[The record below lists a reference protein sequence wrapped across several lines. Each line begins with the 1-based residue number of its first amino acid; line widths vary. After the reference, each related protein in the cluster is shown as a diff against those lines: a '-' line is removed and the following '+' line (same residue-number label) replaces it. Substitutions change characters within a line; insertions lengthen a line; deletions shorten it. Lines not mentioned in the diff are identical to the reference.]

1 MRFRGSGGSELDV
14 CGRRLVALSLIGSLA
29 ACGAESQPESDGL
42 FDPAPSIERAN
53 LSPDARPELTE
64 MLRESVAQPRHA
76 SDGGGR
82 AWLEQAEGDPA
93 YAVAGTPGRFTLVYE
108 VGPEGIAAG
117 GSISFQVSPFW
128 GWSTPQ
134 VEVAQA
140 LGYTTVTPSADDIE
154 LDVATLDQQLLGM
167 KVGDR
172 PLVAGDRIRIV
183 FGAGEAGAVADRLG
197 ERNSRFWFAVDGDG
211 DGARTFL
218 EDSPGIDVQSRPPA
232 QLIVTLPSVARPGQP
247 VRIVVALV
255 DGFGS
260 AGYPYQG
267 SVAFEEVP
275 DGMELAGE
283 IRFEAGDRGSK
294 AIEAQIDTPGVFR
307 LRATTP
313 EGLTTQSNPMLVS
326 ADAPRILWAD
336 LHGHS
341 SLSDGTG
348 TPEDYFLYARDVA
361 ALDVVALTD
370 HDHWGI
376 LPLDSHAEFWDEI
389 RQQTRRFHAPGSF
402 VTLLGYEWTSW
413 LHGHRHVLY
422 FEDEGAVFSSLDPD
436 YETPAQ
442 LWNALRG
449 KPALTFAHHSAG
461 GPIATNWNFPPDP
474 ILEPVTEVVS
484 VHGSSEAADSPV
496 PIYSPQPGN
505 FVRDALDRGFR
516 LGFVGS
522 GDSHDGHPGLAH
534 IGGPTGGVA
543 AILSENLTRESVL
556 EAITARR
563 VYATSGPRIFLRTA
577 LDQYRMG
584 STIPA
589 PGSKG
594 YSGDL
599 FIQVFGT
606 GPIDRIDL
614 IRSGQVVD
622 SMPAENLLEI
632 TLQRSIE
639 ALQSGEYLYV
649 RAVQVDQGTA
659 WSSPIF
665 VD

>member
-1 MRFRGSGGSELDV
+1 MDNR
-14 CGRRLVALSLIGSLA
+14 RRLLCAVSLIWFLA
-29 ACGAESQPESDGL
+29 TCGGESQPEPDDRSNPTP
-42 FDPAPSIERAN
+42 PAESAN
-53 LSPDARPELTE
+53 LSPDARPDVTE
-64 MLRESVAQPRHA
+64 MLRESVAQPRHP

-117 GSISFQVSPFW
+117 GTISLQVSPFW

-134 VEVAQA
+134 VEVPQA
-140 LGYTTVTPSADDIE
+140 PGYTTVTASADDIE
-154 LDVATLDQQLLGM
+154 LDIATLDQQLLGIG
-167 KVGDR
+167 VGDR

-183 FGAGEAGAVADRLG
+183 YGAGEAGAVADRLG

-218 EDSPGIDVQSRPPA
+218 EDSPGIDVHSSPPV
-232 QLIVTLPSVARPGQP
+232 QLIVTLPSIARRGQP
-247 VRIVVALV
+247 VRVVVALL
-255 DGFGS
+255 DGWGS
-260 AGYPYQG
+260 AGYPYEG
-267 SVAFEEVP
+267 SVTFEEVP
-275 DGMELAGE
+275 VGMKLAGE
-283 IRFEAGDRGSK
+283 IRFEAADRGRK
-294 AIEAQIDTPGVFR
+294 TIEAQIDKSGVFR
-307 LRATTP
+307 LRATTT
-313 EGLTTQSNPMLVS
+313 EGLTAQSNPMLV
-326 ADAPRILWAD
+326 AATAPRILWAD

-376 LPLDSHAEFWDEI
+376 LPLDDHAEFWEEI
-389 RQQTRRFHAPGSF
+389 QQQTRRFHAPGSF

-422 FEDEGAVFSSLDPD
+422 FEDEGVVYSSIDPA
-436 YETPAQ
+436 YETPTQ

-449 KPALTFAHHSAG
+449 KPALTLAHHSAG

-474 ILEPVTEVVS
+474 ILEPVTEIVS
-484 VHGSSEAADSPV
+484 VHGSSEAADSPI
-496 PIYSPQPGN
+496 PIYSPQQGN
-505 FVRDALDRGFR
+505 FVRDVLDRGFR
-516 LGFVGS
+516 FGFVGS

-534 IGGPTGGVA
+534 LGSPTGGLA

-556 EAITARR
+556 EAIRARR
-563 VYATSGPRIFLRTA
+563 VYATSGPRIILRVA

-584 STIPA
+584 TTIPA
-589 PGSKG
+589 PGSEG

-599 FIQVFGT
+599 FVQVLGT
-606 GPIDRIDL
+606 EPLDRIDL
-614 IRSGQVVD
+614 IRSGTVVD
-622 SMPAENLLEI
+622 SMPADNLLDI

-639 ALQSGEYLYV
+639 ALHSGEYLYV
-649 RAVQVDQGTA
+649 RAVQVDHAAA
-659 WSSPIF
+659 WSSPIY

>member
-1 MRFRGSGGSELDV
+1 LDSLWQQ
-14 CGRRLVALSLIGSLA
+14 RVALALVTLLT
-29 ACGAESQPESDGL
+29 ACGGESQPESGGGSL
-42 FDPAPSIERAN
+42 PQPSIELSN
-53 LSPDARPELTE
+53 LSPDAQPELVE

-82 AWLEQAEGDPA
+82 AWLEQADGDPQH
-93 YAVAGTPGRFTLVYE
+93 AVAGTPGRFTLVYE
-108 VGPEGIAAG
+108 VGSEGIAPG

-134 VEVAQA
+134 VEIPQA
-140 LGYTTVTPSADDIE
+140 SGYTTVTPSADDIE
-154 LDVATLDQQLLGM
+154 LDVATLDQQLLGL

-183 FGAGEAGAVADRLG
+183 YGAGEAGAVADRLG

-211 DGARTFL
+211 DGTRAFL
-218 EDSPGIDVQSRPPA
+218 EDSPGIDVHARPPT
-232 QLIVTLPSVARPGQP
+232 QLIVSLPSVARPGQS
-247 VRIVVALV
+247 VRIVVALL
-255 DGFGS
+255 DGWGS
-260 AGYPYQG
+260 AGYPYLG
-267 SVAFEEVP
+267 TVT
-275 DGMELAGE
+275 
-283 IRFEAGDRGSK
+283 FEAVPVGIELPSEIQFEAADRGRK
-294 AIEAQIDTPGVFR
+294 AIEAKIDEPGVFR
-307 LRATTP
+307 LRATTSD
-313 EGLTTQSNPMLVS
+313 GLSTESNPIVIS
-326 ADAPRILWAD
+326 ADAPRIRWAD

-341 SLSDGTG
+341 SLTDGTG

-376 LPLDSHAEFWDEI
+376 LPLDSHPDFWEEI
-389 RQQTRRFHAPGSF
+389 KQQTLRFHAPGTF

-422 FEDEGAVFSSLDPD
+422 FEDEGEVFSSIDPD
-436 YETPAQ
+436 YESPAQ
-442 LWNALRG
+442 LWEALRG
-449 KPALTFAHHSAG
+449 QRALTLAHHSAG

-496 PIYSPQPGN
+496 PIYSPQQGN

-516 LGFVGS
+516 FGFVGS

-534 IGGPTGGVA
+534 LGGPTGGVA
-543 AILSENLTRESVL
+543 AILSEHLTRESIL
-556 EAITARR
+556 EAIRARR
-563 VYATSGPRIFLRTA
+563 VYATSGPRIVLRTA

-584 STIPA
+584 ATIPA
-589 PGSKG
+589 PGSEG
-594 YSGDL
+594 YSGNL
-599 FIQVFGT
+599 FVQVFGT
-606 GPIDRIDL
+606 GPIERVDL

-622 SMPAENLLEI
+622 SMPAEGLLEI
-632 TLQRSIE
+632 TLERSMS

-649 RAVQVDQGTA
+649 RAVQADSSTA

-665 VD
+665 IE